1 MFKLRLSPA
10 LILMLAMPVM
20 ANTVDGSIPV
30 VCGDKIAMN
39 QMLEEYGERAML
51 TMISHRQ
58 INGETTKVPAVL
70 FVNRE
75 SQSWTLVERPT
86 PDLYCAVAVGDN
98 IRPYDR

>member
-1 MFKLRLSPA
+1 MFQLRLSPA
-10 LILMLAMPVM
+10 LVLMLAMPVM

-30 VCGDKIAMN
+30 VCADKVTMN

-51 TMISHRQ
+51 TMISHRL
-58 INGETTKVPAVL
+58 INGETKEVPAVL

-86 PDLYCAVAVGDN
+86 PDLYCAVAVGDR